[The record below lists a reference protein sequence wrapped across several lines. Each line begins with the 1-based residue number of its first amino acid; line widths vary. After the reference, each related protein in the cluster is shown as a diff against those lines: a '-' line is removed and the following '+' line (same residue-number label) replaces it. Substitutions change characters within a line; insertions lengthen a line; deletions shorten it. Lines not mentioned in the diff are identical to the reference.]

1 MRLLLTILFVSL
13 IYVGWSQ
20 TFTAKCSHETVGVGE
35 RVKIV
40 YTIKGGDGKKFV
52 QPTFTG
58 FRLLGGPNTSSNMQW
73 VNGVHSSSKSFSFI
87 LLAEEIGTH
96 TIAPAKIK
104 TKDKVIDSDPIV
116 ITVNKSKQ
124 TKQNT
129 SQGNTKKTKQ
139 DGSVDLSSD
148 LFMKLFVDKRKTYV
162 GQQITATYKLYLHS
176 QVVNYSHNRP
186 VFNGFYAQEIKIDPN
201 AEIKTEV
208 INGKQFRVATMKKVV
223 LTPQKSGVIEIPP
236 LEMELIV
243 RMEGKRR
250 RSGWGTFPTYKDV
263 KVDVASNV
271 EKIDVSPLPLD
282 NQPNDFAGAVGSFSI
297 KANTDLEKV
306 NVNEAINLIFRLEG
320 KGNIELISEPLLDF
334 PQDFEH
340 YDPKVKQ
347 NVSITASGTKGY
359 KTFEYVLIPRYAGDF
374 EIPAFTMSYF
384 DPISATYKRLKTE
397 PIQISVSKNGAD
409 EQRGEMAYV
418 APKKEDVQIIGKDI
432 RYIKSTSGAFKTK
445 NEPFFDSAGFYAL
458 GALPL
463 ASLGLLMFMAK
474 GIRRRNLDVASTKSR
489 RARAMAK
496 KHLKVAKGSINGS
509 DQAFYEEIYK
519 ALFGYLSD
527 KLNIPV
533 SDLSKDSI
541 LSHLNSKGASETLS
555 SDLIKVLDECEMA
568 RFAPMAA
575 RGKSEMLSSSESIIE
590 RIEDEI

>member
-1 MRLLLTILFVSL
+1 
-13 IYVGWSQ
+13 
-20 TFTAKCSHETVGVGE
+20 
-35 RVKIV
+35 
-40 YTIKGGDGKKFV
+40 
-52 QPTFTG
+52 
-58 FRLLGGPNTSSNMQW
+58 LGGPNTSSNMQW

-306 NVNEAINLIFRLEG
+306 NVNEAINLLFRLEG

-445 NEPFFDSAGFYAL
+445 NEPF
-458 GALPL
+458 
-463 ASLGLLMFMAK
+463 
-474 GIRRRNLDVASTKSR
+474 
-489 RARAMAK
+489 
-496 KHLKVAKGSINGS
+496 
-509 DQAFYEEIYK
+509 
-519 ALFGYLSD
+519 
-527 KLNIPV
+527 
-533 SDLSKDSI
+533 
-541 LSHLNSKGASETLS
+541 
-555 SDLIKVLDECEMA
+555 LIVLDST
-568 RFAPMAA
+568 P
-575 RGKSEMLSSSESIIE
+575 SEPCRLLH
-590 RIEDEI
+590 